1 MLYTPIYDGD
11 YLRTGLTRRERRVGS
26 GRVGSGR
33 VELSWAIFFFLS
45 FSLSLSLFVCV
56 GTYLFVVV
64 DCELFFFFGL
74 SRGYDETQGLKKT
87 NKTSNTTGQ
96 SSWLLLED
104 DSCLQALD
112 LALGTIRAVGS
123 SKYGTASGND
133 LVGADRVVLGRE
145 CRGFFF
151 LSLRAC
157 TFVALRCLSM
167 DSNCRGC
174 HEK

>member
-1 MLYTPIYDGD
+1 MG
-11 YLRTGLTRRERRVGS
+11 RVGS